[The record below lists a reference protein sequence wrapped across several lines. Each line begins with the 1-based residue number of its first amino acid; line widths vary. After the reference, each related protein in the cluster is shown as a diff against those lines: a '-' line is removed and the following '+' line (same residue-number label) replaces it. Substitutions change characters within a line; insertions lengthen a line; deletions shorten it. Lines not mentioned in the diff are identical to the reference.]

1 MKVRNAVRMAVF
13 SAAFAGFA
21 TAANA
26 QAVQFFAVLDGGNET
41 SAGGD
46 AAVGDPNGTGVAS
59 FMLGASGELCFSLI
73 VRGIAN
79 PTAAHIH
86 VGKAGSP
93 PGPIHIAL
101 EPVPEDGPLGSS
113 SGCLTGVDPAKIAA
127 IRSNPGKYYVNVHN
141 GAYPGGAIRG
151 QLF

>member
-1 MKVRNAVRMAVF
+1 MAVF

-26 QAVQFFAVLDGGNET
+26 QAIQFFAVLDGGNEVNGAT
-41 SAGGD
+41 ARAGD
-46 AAVGDPNGTGVAS
+46 LNGSGVAS
-59 FMLGASGELCFSLI
+59 IMISGTQVCFSLL

-86 VGKAGSP
+86 TGLPGVS
-93 PGPIHIAL
+93 GPIFITL
-101 EPVPEDGPLGSS
+101 TPVPASGALGTE
-113 SGCLTGVDPAKIAA
+113 SGCVPSTVQKIDA
-127 IRSNPGKYYVNVHN
+127 IKANPGKYYVNVHT
-141 GAYPGGAIRG
+141 GEFTAGAIRG

>member
-1 MKVRNAVRMAVF
+1 MTMRNAVRMAVF

-26 QAVQFFAVLDGGNET
+26 QAVQFFAVLDGGNEV

-46 AAVGDPNGTGVAS
+46 AAAGDLNGNGVAS
-59 FMLGASGELCFSLI
+59 ILLGASGQLCFSLL
-73 VRGIAN
+73 VRGIAT

-86 VGKAGSP
+86 SGL
-93 PGPIHIAL
+93 PGANGGISITLTSLPSS
-101 EPVPEDGPLGSS
+101 GTLGSS
-113 SGCLTGVDPAKIAA
+113 AGCLTGLAA
-127 IRSNPGKYYVNVHN
+127 GTINQIKASPGKFYVNVHN
-141 GAYPGGAIRG
+141 AAFPSGAIRG

>member
-1 MKVRNAVRMAVF
+1 MKMRNAVRTAVF
-13 SAAFAGFA
+13 SLAVAAFAA
-21 TAANA
+21 AANA

-59 FMLGASGELCFSLI
+59 IMLGASGELCFSLI
-73 VRGIAN
+73 VRGIGT
-79 PTAAHIH
+79 PTLAHIH

-101 EPVPEDGPLGSS
+101 VPVPDDGALGSS
-113 SGCLTGVDPAKIAA
+113 SACLTGVDPAKISA
-127 IRSNPGKYYVNVHN
+127 IRSNPGRYYVNVHN
-141 GAYPGGAIRG
+141 NAFAGGAIRG

>member
-1 MKVRNAVRMAVF
+1 MAVF

-46 AAVGDPNGTGVAS
+46 AAVGDSNGTGVAS
-59 FMLGASGELCFSLI
+59 VMLGASGELCFSLI
-73 VRGIAN
+73 VRGIAT
-79 PTAAHIH
+79 PTVAHIH
-86 VGKAGSP
+86 VGKAGSL
-93 PGPIHIAL
+93 PGPIYIAL
-101 EPVPEDGPLGSS
+101 TPVPMDGMLGSS
-113 SGCLTGVDPAKIAA
+113 SGCLTGVDPAKISA
-127 IRSNPGKYYVNVHN
+127 IRSNPGRYYVNVHN
-141 GAYPGGAIRG
+141 GAFSGGAIRG